1 MLCAAARRKNEP
13 VSALDVSVQAQI
25 INLLK
30 DLQARLGLAYV
41 FIAHDLAVVRHM
53 ADQVAVTYLGCVVE
67 RGDRKALF
75 DAPGHPYTRMLVSAV
90 PRVGSLAGARKRE
103 ILGEMP
109 SPIDPPPGCHFHP
122 RCPFAAERCRRE
134 PPALADRAD
143 RGLACHRADELPI
156 FSDDANRRALGPGA
170 MKRMQRYVDSTR

>member
-1 MLCAAARRKNEP
+1 M
-13 VSALDVSVQAQI
+13 SALDVSVQAQI

-53 ADQVAVTYLGCVVE
+53 ADQVAVMYLGRVVE

-122 RCPFAAERCRRE
+122 RCPFVMEHCSTE
-134 PPALADRAD
+134 TPPAHLVGDAAVR
-143 RGLACHRADELPI
+143 CHLFAEDP
-156 FSDDANRRALGPGA
+156 AKTQP
-170 MKRMQRYVDSTR
+170 